1 MAGAGEGAEGN
12 GRQTL
17 NWRRFAVLASAV
29 ITGVAVIRLI
39 ADAAGVP
46 RGSAASAAVASV
58 SNFLMYLAL
67 GLSAP
72 YVITG
77 MPKRPLLRRLLVLA
91 PIAAVFAGIN
101 FWYLV
106 TSL

>member
-1 MAGAGEGAEGN
+1 MAGAGQGPDGN
-12 GRQTL
+12 RVQSI
-17 NWRRFAVLASAV
+17 NWRRFAIMGSGV